1 MAGLYTLLTVV
12 RVIAFYGLLWYITG
26 NSFRYLV
33 LKKEH
38 EGKTKHLIKTKTV
51 VISVLLGLCFCV
63 GNIGLSALGEKVYAE
78 KRAKEELVS
87 KLDYEK
93 NFSKKVNQARNSNY

>member
-1 MAGLYTLLTVV
+1 MAGLYTVLTVV

-51 VISVLLGLCFCV
+51 VISVLLGLCFYV
-63 GNIGLSALGEKVYAE
+63 GNIDGELFPRLCGKCSCKVPYE
-78 KRAKEELVS
+78 VGHKEGT
-87 KLDYEK
+87 
-93 NFSKKVNQARNSNY
+93 KKISEVN